1 MKFTIEKRINRNK
14 TKYHL
19 RITTF
24 KGYKT
29 IKGVRKQDKS
39 TEKTGLFLWVNSK
52 GSEQNK
58 ENKEAERKIKIE
70 IDKKR
75 LEFDSGLYNIYN
87 PDNRKINFTEY
98 WLDWAD
104 KHCSNERKRSNFSQ
118 FKTSLKHFKEFAGD
132 KLMIGDIDFNLC
144 EGFIRHLCK
153 EAIKHSNGKPL
164 KTSSINT
171 FYKKFDLVVWS
182 LYNKGLLVG
191 THPAPRKLLNIPKII
206 QKKKE
211 YLTIDEIKTLDY
223 MECSNEIYAKAFLFC
238 CWVGCRSGDLANLKW
253 KDIRLE
259 NGKTYVY
266 YVMQKGDDPTKVPL
280 MTNALEL
287 MGDRKNDNELVFP
300 HFTYHGTNNEKLYA
314 WLKMSGINKDLC
326 FHSSKASFITN
337 MIRITKGNVE
347 MTQRLVGHKDIRTT
361 QGYNKLT
368 NEGKEDAINALQ
380 KASEQH

>member
-1 MKFTIEKRINRNK
+1 MKIKLQKVLDK
-14 TKYHL
+14 TKTKQYL
-19 RITTF
+19 TIRTF
-24 KGYKT
+24 KGYKVVD
-29 IKGVRKQDKS
+29 GVRKQDKTRES
-39 TEKTGLFLWVNSK
+39 HGFIWVKPKGVDQKTH
-52 GSEQNK
+52 NK
-58 ENKEAERKIKIE
+58 KAEMKVKLKIK
-70 IDKKR
+70 KKQ
-75 LEFDSGLYNIYN
+75 LEFETGLYNVYN
-87 PDNRKINFTEY
+87 PENRKINFTEY

-118 FKTSLKHFKEFAGD
+118 FKTSLKHFKEFTGD
-132 KLMIGDIDFNLC
+132 QLIIGDIDFNLC
-144 EGFIRHLCK
+144 DGFIKYLSK
-153 EAIKHSNGKPL
+153 EAVKYSNGKPL

-182 LYNKGLLVG
+182 LYNKDLLIG
-191 THPAPRKLLNIPKII
+191 SHPAPRKLLNIPKII

-211 YLTIDEIKTLDY
+211 YLTIDEINTLDY
-223 MECSNEIYAKAFLFC
+223 KECSNEVYAKAFLFC

-259 NGKTYVY
+259 NGKIYVY
-266 YVMQKGDDPTKVPL
+266 YVMQKGDNPIKVPL
-280 MTNALEL
+280 MPNALEL

-337 MIRITKGNVE
+337 MIHITKGNVE

-368 NEGKEDAINALQ
+368 NEGKEDAIDALQ
-380 KASEQH
+380 KASEQQ